1 MAHVNLL
8 HPRYHELTI
17 HVRGISITLL
27 SSCLLKS
34 VVFCMNADEATIW
47 KIEKN
52 CLSRGVTVR
61 GRKRVSSR
69 ETTFALS
76 RVVHLLYYLKKNRR
90 LFVV

>member
-17 HVRGISITLL
+17 HVRGISIALL

-47 KIEKN
+47 KIEKKLPLARGN
-52 CLSRGVTVR
+52 GARKEARVLAGNNLCTLSRCSLGL
-61 GRKRVSSR
+61 
-69 ETTFALS
+69 LS
-76 RVVHLLYYLKKNRR
+76 QEK
-90 LFVV
+90 